1 MSLQYGQV
9 LHYLPDFL
17 LGAGMA
23 LWIAAL
29 AFAGGLLIGLVGAA
43 VLTQGPLWLRVPVLG
58 YVRFFTYTP
67 QLVQIFFLFFAEPSN
82 ALFPC

>member
-1 MSLQYGQV
+1 MTLQYGQV

-29 AFAGGLLIGLVGAA
+29 AFAGLYLI
-43 VLTQGPLWLRVPVLG
+43 PVKHMTPPAN
-58 YVRFFTYTP
+58 VR
-67 QLVQIFFLFFAEPSN
+67 LEPS
-82 ALFPC
+82 F